1 MAISILI
8 SKMIFIKYLLPVKA
22 QIGPK
27 LKVFRILLKFDT
39 FNISVMPISIYYQNN
54 FYQIFTTC

>member
-39 FNISVMPISIYYQNN
+39 FNISIMPISI
-54 FYQIFTTC
+54 